1 MPSKLR
7 TTAKTFGDDALYFA
21 RIQKQHTERV
31 GFRYVEDDLLYENGL
46 DQPSILGG
54 VVCEALQLRSCGR
67 KLLQTAEGSRLD
79 RQVDSTAHPSY
90 PHRLSLPRCQPML
103 C

>member
-7 TTAKTFGDDALYFA
+7 TTAKTFGDDALYLA
-21 RIQKQHTERV
+21 QMQKQHTERV
-31 GFRYVEDDLLYENGL
+31 NFRYVQGDRLYENGL

-79 RQVDSTAHPSY
+79 RQVDSTAHPS
-90 PHRLSLPRCQPML
+90 
-103 C
+103 